1 MSVHKGAGTEMN
13 DILICLD
20 CPIEN
25 GCVDDEEYEGK
36 KSDCPLEKV
45 DSNNTYVT
53 IKELAVILGI
63 PHSTI
68 YSRRRKLEKLA
79 RHKMAKSPKNRK
91 STFYIHREDAIVALG
106 EMKAIKK
113 KRERKAQ
120 IVFSIKLE
128 ARNKLKEIAREKN
141 MSLSGLVNEIV
152 TEYLQK

>member
-1 MSVHKGAGTEMN
+1 MN
-13 DILICLD
+13 DILTCLD

-25 GCVDDEEYEGK
+25 GCVNDEGYEGK

-45 DSNNTYVT
+45 GNNTYVT

-68 YSRRRKLEKLA
+68 YSRRGKLEKLA
-79 RHKMAKSPKNRK
+79 RHKMARSPKNRK
-91 STFYIHREDAIVALG
+91 STFYIHREDAIVALR
-106 EMKAIKK
+106 EMKTIKK
-113 KRERKAQ
+113 EREKKSQ

-128 ARNKLKEIAREKN
+128 ARNKLKEIAERQG

-152 TEYLQK
+152 IEYLQK